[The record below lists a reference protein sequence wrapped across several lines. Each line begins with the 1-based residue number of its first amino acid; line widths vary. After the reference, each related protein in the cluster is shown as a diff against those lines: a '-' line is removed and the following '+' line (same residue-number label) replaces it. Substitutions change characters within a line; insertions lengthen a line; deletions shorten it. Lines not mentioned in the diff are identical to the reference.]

1 MLNGYS
7 HVHHD
12 QAVETME
19 RIHRR
24 VALERAVK
32 GLKRLARRA
41 SRRGAHPTRTVLAAA
56 TSPPAAAI
64 VAVSEAVVKPA
75 R

>member
-41 SRRGAHPTRTVLAAA
+41 PR
-56 TSPPAAAI
+56 
-64 VAVSEAVVKPA
+64 
-75 R
+75 